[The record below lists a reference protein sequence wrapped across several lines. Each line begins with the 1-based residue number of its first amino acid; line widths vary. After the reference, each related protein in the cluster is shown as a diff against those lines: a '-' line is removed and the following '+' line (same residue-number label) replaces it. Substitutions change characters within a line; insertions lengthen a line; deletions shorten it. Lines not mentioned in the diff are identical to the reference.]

1 MFVRA
6 AATPVETIIMMEV
19 LPVILVAQAHAM
31 TRTMT
36 LLTAVAAVFLVM
48 VGLVLTEHALV
59 VAGLALT
66 VRQEIQKLAL
76 AAAV

>member
-1 MFVRA
+1 
-6 AATPVETIIMMEV
+6 
-19 LPVILVAQAHAM
+19 
-31 TRTMT
+31 MT

-66 VRQEIQKLAL
+66 VQQEIPKLAL